1 LPKSRIHYGWIVAL
15 LTFLTMLAAAGA
27 LSSAGVLIVPLEKWF
42 GWRRA
47 TVSSAVSLRIVL
59 YGLIGPFAAA
69 FMERFGI
76 RFTMVL
82 ALVITATG
90 IALTTLVT
98 APWQL
103 ILLWGVVVGCGTG
116 MTGMTMG
123 AVVVNRWFKERRGLV
138 MGLLTASSATGQ
150 LLFLPLMASVIV
162 NRGWQTA
169 VLLIA
174 GAMFL
179 MVAPVAIFVRN
190 RPEDIGLLAVGQVL
204 PAATTVSRVPRSPVA
219 TAFRCLVKASYSR
232 QFWLLF
238 ASFFVCGASTAGLIG
253 THLVPACMDHG
264 IPEVRAAGLLAM
276 MGVFDLIGT
285 TLSGWLSD
293 RWDSR
298 YLLFWYYGLRGLA
311 LIYLPYAM
319 DMSFY
324 GLPLFAVFYGLD
336 WIATVPPT
344 VRLVTENFGTE
355 DGGVVW
361 GWLVA
366 GHQVGGGLA
375 ALAAG
380 VVRTVYG
387 SYLFAFI
394 SGGVLCVVAA
404 LLVLGLDRGQEVLGG
419 QTASV
424 QPSASAVDLVP
435 AGVSQ
440 RS

>member
-1 LPKSRIHYGWIVAL
+1 MPKSRIHYGWTVAL
-15 LTFLTMLAAAGA
+15 LAFLTMLVAAGA
-27 LSSAGVLIVPLEKWF
+27 GSSAGVLIVPLEKWF
-42 GWRRA
+42 GWSRA
-47 TVSSAVSLRIVL
+47 TISSAVSLRIVL

-76 RFTMVL
+76 RFTIVL
-82 ALVITATG
+82 ALIITSIA
-90 IALTTLVT
+90 IALTTLVW

-116 MTGMTMG
+116 MIGMTMG
-123 AVVVNRWFKERRGLV
+123 ALVVNRWFKERQGLV

-162 NRGWQTA
+162 NHGWQTG
-169 VLLIA
+169 VLMIA
-174 GAMFL
+174 GAIL
-179 MVAPVAIFVRN
+179 LVVTPVIIFVRN
-190 RPEDIGLLAVGQVL
+190 RPEDIGLLPFGQVS
-204 PAATTVSRVPRSPVA
+204 PTAMIISGVPRSPVA
-219 TAFRCLVKASYSR
+219 TAFRCLVKASHSH

-238 ASFFVCGASTAGLIG
+238 ASFLVCGASTSGLVGI
-253 THLVPACMDHG
+253 HLVPMCMDHG

-293 RWDSR
+293 RWDNR
-298 YLLFWYYGLRGLA
+298 YLLFWYYGLRGIS

-319 DMSFY
+319 DKSFY

-344 VRLVTENFGTE
+344 VRLIMEHFGTE
-355 DGGVVW
+355 DGGVIW

-366 GHQVGGGLA
+366 GHQVGGGVA

-380 VVRTVYG
+380 IVRTAYG

-404 LLVLGLDRGQEVLGG
+404 ILVLGLDRGQKALNS
-419 QTASV
+419 QIPAV
-424 QPSASAVDLVP
+424 QALAD
-435 AGVSQ
+435 AAD
-440 RS
+440 

>member
-1 LPKSRIHYGWIVAL
+1 LDKPRLHYGWVVAL
-15 LTFLTMLAAAGA
+15 LTFLTLLVTAGA
-27 LSSAGVLIVPLEKWF
+27 LSSAGVLIVPIEKWF
-42 GWRRA
+42 GWSRA

-82 ALVITATG
+82 ALVTTALG
-90 IALTTLVT
+90 VASTTLVS

-116 MTGMTMG
+116 MMGMTMA
-123 AVVVNRWFKERRGLV
+123 AVVVNRWFRERRGLV

-150 LLFLPLMASVIV
+150 LVFLPLMASLIV

-169 VLLIA
+169 VMLIA
-174 GAMFL
+174 GVMLL
-179 MVAPVAIFVRN
+179 MVPVVAIFVRN
-190 RPEDIGLLAVGQVL
+190 HPEDIGLLPFGQNI
-204 PAATTVSRVPRSPVA
+204 PTVKITAIPRNPVT
-219 TAFRCLVKASYSR
+219 TAFKCLAKASHSR

-253 THLVPACMDHG
+253 THLIPACMDHG

-276 MGVFDLIGT
+276 MGVFDLVGT
-285 TLSGWLSD
+285 TLSGFLSD
-293 RWDSR
+293 RWDNR
-298 YLLFWYYGLRGLA
+298 YLLFWYYGLRGLS
-311 LIYLPYAM
+311 LMFLPYAM
-319 DMSFY
+319 ERSFY

-344 VRLVTENFGTE
+344 VRLTTEHFGTE

-375 ALAAG
+375 ALTAG
-380 VVRTVYG
+380 IVRTAYG

-404 LLVLGLDRGQEVLGG
+404 LLVLGVDRSPRAVESSAGLIQ
-419 QTASV
+419 ASPV
-424 QPSASAVDLVP
+424 AAD
-435 AGVSQ
+435 
-440 RS
+440 

>member
-1 LPKSRIHYGWIVAL
+1 LLKAHIHYGWVVAL
-15 LTFLTMLAAAGA
+15 VTFLTLLAAAGA
-27 LSSAGVLIVPLEKWF
+27 LASAGVLIVPLEVWF
-42 GWRRA
+42 GWNRA
-47 TVSSAVSLRIVL
+47 TISSAVSLRIVL

-82 ALVITATG
+82 ALLISATG
-90 IALTTLVT
+90 VALTALVT

-103 ILLWGVVVGCGTG
+103 IAVWGLVVGCGTG

-123 AVVVNRWFKERRGLV
+123 ALVVNRWFRERRGLV

-150 LLFLPLMASVIV
+150 LVFLPLMASVIV
-162 NRGWQTA
+162 SRGWQTA
-169 VLLIA
+169 VLMIAAFILLI
-174 GAMFL
+174 
-179 MVAPVAIFVRN
+179 VPPVAILVRN
-190 RPEDIGLLAVGQVL
+190 NPADVGLLPFGQLV
-204 PAATTVSRVPRSPVA
+204 PDEPTVSRIPGSPV
-219 TAFRCLVKASYSR
+219 TRAFACLFKASHSR
-232 QFWLLF
+232 EFWLLL

-253 THLVPACMDHG
+253 THLIPACMDHG

-276 MGVFDLIGT
+276 MGMFDLVGT
-285 TLSGWLSD
+285 TLSGFLSD

-298 YLLFWYYGLRGLA
+298 YLLFWYYALRGLS

-319 DMSFY
+319 DMSLY

-344 VRLVTENFGTE
+344 VRLITEHFGTE

-366 GHQVGGGLA
+366 GHQVGGGVA

-380 VVRTVYG
+380 VVRTLYG
-387 SYLFAFI
+387 SYFVAFI
-394 SGGVLCVVAA
+394 SGAVLCVVAA
-404 LLVLGLDRGQEVLGG
+404 LLVLNVSRGQEADNRQKV
-419 QTASV
+419 
-424 QPSASAVDLVP
+424 
-435 AGVSQ
+435 
-440 RS
+440 

>member
-1 LPKSRIHYGWIVAL
+1 LNKPRLHYGWVVAL
-15 LTFLTMLAAAGA
+15 LTFLTLLVAAGT
-27 LSSAGVLIVPLEKWF
+27 LSSAGVLIVPIEKWF
-42 GWRRA
+42 GWSRA

-82 ALVITATG
+82 ALVTTAVG
-90 IALTTLVT
+90 VASTTLVS

-116 MTGMTMG
+116 MMGMTMA
-123 AVVVNRWFKERRGLV
+123 AVVVNRWFRDRRGLV

-150 LLFLPLMASVIV
+150 LVFLPLMASVIV

-169 VLLIA
+169 VMLIA
-174 GAMFL
+174 GVMLL
-179 MVAPVAIFVRN
+179 MVPVVAIFVRN
-190 RPEDIGLLAVGQVL
+190 HPEDIGLLPFGQNI
-204 PAATTVSRVPRSPVA
+204 PTVKITAISRNPVT
-219 TAFRCLVKASYSR
+219 TAFKCLAKASHSR

-253 THLVPACMDHG
+253 THLIPACMDHG

-276 MGVFDLIGT
+276 MGVFDLVGT
-285 TLSGWLSD
+285 TLSGFLSD
-293 RWDSR
+293 RWDNR
-298 YLLFWYYGLRGLA
+298 YLLFWYYGLRGLS
-311 LIYLPYAM
+311 LMFLPYAM
-319 DMSFY
+319 DRSFY

-344 VRLVTENFGTE
+344 VRLTTEHFGPE
-355 DGGVVW
+355 DGGIVW

-380 VVRTVYG
+380 IVRTAYG
-387 SYLFAFI
+387 SYLSAFI

-404 LLVLGLDRGQEVLGG
+404 LLVLGVDRKPRAVESSAGLIQ
-419 QTASV
+419 ASPV
-424 QPSASAVDLVP
+424 AAD
-435 AGVSQ
+435 
-440 RS
+440 